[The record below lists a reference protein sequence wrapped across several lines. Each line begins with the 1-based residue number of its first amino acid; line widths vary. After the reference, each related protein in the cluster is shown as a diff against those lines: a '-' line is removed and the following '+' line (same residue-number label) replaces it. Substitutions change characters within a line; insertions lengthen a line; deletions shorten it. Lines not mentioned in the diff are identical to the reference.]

1 MDEANNIYV
10 ALIRLL
16 KLSETRIV
24 SMDDIDDVCNTFEIY
39 KFKEEVVS
47 ILRKLI
53 VVGTVGT
60 VAYDFS
66 EPDIS

>member
-24 SMDDIDDVCNTFEIY
+24 LMDDIDDVCNTFEIY

-53 VVGTVGT
+53 VVGTVRT

-66 EPDIS
+66 EPDIA

>member
-24 SMDDIDDVCNTFEIY
+24 LMDDIDDVCNTFEIY

-66 EPDIS
+66 EPDK

>member
-1 MDEANNIYV
+1 MDEIKNIYV
-10 ALIRLL
+10 ALSRLYNI
-16 KLSETRIV
+16 SAERVITT
-24 SMDDIDDVCNTFEIY
+24 DDIDEVCNTFEIY

-66 EPDIS
+66 EPDIA

>member
-1 MDEANNIYV
+1 
-10 ALIRLL
+10 
-16 KLSETRIV
+16 
-24 SMDDIDDVCNTFEIY
+24 MDDIDDVCNTFEIY

-66 EPDIS
+66 EPDIA

>member
-24 SMDDIDDVCNTFEIY
+24 LMDDIDDVCNTFEIY

-66 EPDIS
+66 ESDIA